1 MMVIRTHRSAYKLSP
16 LELQQMIQQAPAA
29 LVDNLIVMT
38 KKTTKKRVL
47 RMSRMGGR
55 LASACVVTFRWIGR
69 KEQLP
74 GHYHMAMDF
83 LGTPATSTPSER
95 VNSMAGREF
104 TTARQSL
111 STDIFIKT
119 MCLRSWM
126 KAGIIKVPV
135 DRQKALM
142 SLTRLLAAAAAA
154 TIDDVVS
161 TIEMDQEECW
171 VEEEVL
177 DDSALDM
184 LNNQF
189 DHLTAEEPE
198 A

>member
-29 LVDNLIVMT
+29 LVDNLIVM
-38 KKTTKKRVL
+38 K
-47 RMSRMGGR
+47 
-55 LASACVVTFRWIGR
+55 FWIGR

-119 MCLRSWM
+119 MCLRRSWM
-126 KAGIIKVPV
+126 KAGVIKIPA
-135 DRQKALM
+135 DRHKAA
-142 SLTRLLAAAAAA
+142 SLKVRFPAAA
-154 TIDDVVS
+154 IDQMVS
-161 TIEMDQEECW
+161 TI
-171 VEEEVL
+171 
-177 DDSALDM
+177 
-184 LNNQF
+184 
-189 DHLTAEEPE
+189 
-198 A
+198 

>member
-1 MMVIRTHRSAYKLSP
+1 MVIRTHRSAYKLSP

-29 LVDNLIVMT
+29 LVDNLIVM
-38 KKTTKKRVL
+38 K
-47 RMSRMGGR
+47 
-55 LASACVVTFRWIGR
+55 FWIGR

-119 MCLRSWM
+119 MCLRRSWM
-126 KAGIIKVPV
+126 KAGVIKIPA
-135 DRQKALM
+135 DRHKAA
-142 SLTRLLAAAAAA
+142 SLKVRFPAAA
-154 TIDDVVS
+154 IDQMVS
-161 TIEMDQEECW
+161 TIEDEQEQW
-171 VEEEVL
+171 VEEVL

-189 DHLTAEEPE
+189 NHLTADEPE

>member
-1 MMVIRTHRSAYKLSP
+1 
-16 LELQQMIQQAPAA
+16 
-29 LVDNLIVMT
+29 
-38 KKTTKKRVL
+38 
-47 RMSRMGGR
+47 
-55 LASACVVTFRWIGR
+55 
-69 KEQLP
+69 
-74 GHYHMAMDF
+74 MAMDF

-95 VNSMAGREF
+95 GNNMAGREF

-111 STDIFIKT
+111 STVIFIKT
-119 MCLRSWM
+119 MCLRSRM

-142 SLTRLLAAAAAA
+142 ALTRLLGAAAPA

-161 TIEMDQEECW
+161 TIEVEQEEW
-171 VEEEVL
+171 VEEVL
-177 DDSALDM
+177 DDNALDM